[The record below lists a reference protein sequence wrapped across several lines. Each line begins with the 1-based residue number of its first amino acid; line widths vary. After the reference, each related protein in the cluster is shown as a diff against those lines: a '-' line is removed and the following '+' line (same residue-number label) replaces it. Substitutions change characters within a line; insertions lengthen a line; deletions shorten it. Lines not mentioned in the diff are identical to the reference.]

1 MNPANG
7 DQLGTAQFCET
18 HTAQQAVE
26 NSTPWHAEAAE
37 RQRVLLKA
45 ADLYEAEDGE
55 VFALLMHEAGKT
67 LSDAVGELREAVDFL
82 RYYAAQITHN
92 QGTPRGIFT
101 CISPWN
107 FPLAIFTGQVAA
119 ALAAGNGVLAK
130 PAETTSA
137 IAAWAVKRLHRAGV
151 PKTSLQLVLGTGS
164 EVGNAVCAHPK
175 ISGVAF
181 TGSTQTAKVIQNR
194 MADMCQPGTPL
205 IAETGGLNAM
215 IVDST
220 ALPEQAVRD
229 IITSAFQSAGQRCS
243 ALRCLYIQRDIAPEL
258 IKLLKGAM
266 DELILGD
273 PIHIQTD
280 VGPVITAE
288 AANKINL
295 YIEIKR
301 ARGSVLHE
309 VEKPNHGNF
318 VAPCMIQVNG
328 IQDLKEEIFGPVL
341 HVATF
346 DAHELDTVVQ
356 AINETG
362 YGLTF
367 GLHTRIE
374 NRIDV
379 IAKQIHCGNIY
390 VNRNQIGAIVGSQP
404 FGGEGLSGTGPKA
417 GGPNYV
423 GRFTHLLTD
432 QTATTLH
439 SQTDETKSVCVE
451 EELPGPTGEKNLLR
465 LIPRDPLLCAGPTL
479 ELAEKQ
485 AAAVKAL
492 GGCAIISE
500 DDFVADDLAMAAGFS
515 AVIWWGDTETGHA
528 FSRALARRVGP
539 IIPLIVDSPDRAHVF
554 HERHL
559 CIDTTAAGGNAA
571 LLVDQ
576 SKR

>member
-1 MNPANG
+1 
-7 DQLGTAQFCET
+7 
-18 HTAQQAVE
+18 
-26 NSTPWHAEAAE
+26 
-37 RQRVLLKA
+37 
-45 ADLYEAEDGE
+45 
-55 VFALLMHEAGKT
+55 
-67 LSDAVGELREAVDFL
+67 
-82 RYYAAQITHN
+82 
-92 QGTPRGIFT
+92 
-101 CISPWN
+101 
-107 FPLAIFTGQVAA
+107 
-119 ALAAGNGVLAK
+119 VLAK

-137 IAAWAVKRLHRAGV
+137 IAAWAITRLHRAGV

-164 EVGNAVCAHPK
+164 EVGNAVYAHPK

-181 TGSTQTAKVIQNR
+181 TGSTQTAKIIQNR

-273 PIHIQTD
+273 PINIQTD

-288 AANKINL
+288 AANKING
-295 YIEIKR
+295 YIENKR
-301 ARGSVLHE
+301 TQGSVLHE

-318 VAPCMIQVNG
+318 VAPCIIQVDG
-328 IQDLKEEIFGPVL
+328 IQDLKDEIFGPIL

-346 DAHELDTVVQ
+346 DARELDTVVQ

-374 NRIDV
+374 NRVDA

-417 GGPNYV
+417 GGPNYL
-423 GRFTHLLTD
+423 GRFTRLLTD
-432 QTATTLH
+432 PIAATSHTL
-439 SQTDETKSVCVE
+439 TGETNTVWVE
-451 EELPGPTGEKNLLR
+451 EELPGPTGEQNLLR
-465 LIPRDPLLCAGPTL
+465 LIARDPLLCAGPTR

-485 AAAVKAL
+485 AATVKAL
-492 GGCAIISE
+492 GGRVIIPE
-500 DDFVADDLAMAAGFS
+500 HDIVPDDLVKDEGFS

-528 FSRALARRVGP
+528 FSRALARRDGL

>member
-1 MNPANG
+1 
-7 DQLGTAQFCET
+7 
-18 HTAQQAVE
+18 
-26 NSTPWHAEAAE
+26 
-37 RQRVLLKA
+37 
-45 ADLYEAEDGE
+45 
-55 VFALLMHEAGKT
+55 MHEAGKT
-67 LSDAVGELREAVDFL
+67 LADAVGELREAVDFL
-82 RYYAAQITHN
+82 RYYAAQIVQQ
-92 QGTPRGIFT
+92 QGSPRGIFT

-107 FPLAIFTGQVAA
+107 FPLAIFTGQIAA
-119 ALAAGNGVLAK
+119 ALAAGNSVLAK
-130 PAETTSA
+130 PAETTST
-137 IAAWAVKRLHRAGV
+137 IAAWATTRLHRAGV
-151 PKTSLQLVLGTGS
+151 PKTSLQLVLGTGA

-181 TGSTQTAKVIQNR
+181 TGSTQTAKIIQNR

-273 PIHIQTD
+273 PINIQTD

-288 AANKINL
+288 AANKING
-295 YIEIKR
+295 YIENKR
-301 ARGSVLHE
+301 TQGSVLHE

-318 VAPCMIQVNG
+318 VAPCIIQVDG
-328 IQDLKEEIFGPVL
+328 IQDLKDEIFGPIL

-346 DAHELDTVVQ
+346 DARELDTVVQ

-374 NRIDV
+374 NRVDA

-417 GGPNYV
+417 GGPNYLD
-423 GRFTHLLTD
+423 RFTRLLTD
-432 QTATTLH
+432 PIAATSHTL
-439 SQTDETKSVCVE
+439 TGETNSVWVE
-451 EELPGPTGEKNLLR
+451 EELPGPTGEQNLLR
-465 LIPRDPLLCAGPTL
+465 LIPRDPLLCAGPTR

-485 AAAVKAL
+485 AATVKAL
-492 GGCAIISE
+492 GGRVIIPE
-500 DDFVADDLAMAAGFS
+500 HDIVPDDLVKDEGFS

-528 FSRALARRVGP
+528 FSRALARRNGP
-539 IIPLIVDSPDRAHVF
+539 IIPLIVDCPDRAHVF

-571 LLVDQ
+571 LLIDQ

>member
-1 MNPANG
+1 M
-7 DQLGTAQFCET
+7 GTAQFCDA
-18 HTAQQAVE
+18 HAAQQAVE

-37 RQRVLLKA
+37 RKSILLKA
-45 ADLYEAEDGE
+45 ADIYEAEDGE
-55 VFALLMHEAGKT
+55 ALALLMHEAGKT
-67 LSDAVGELREAVDFL
+67 LADAVGELREAVDFL
-82 RYYAAQITHN
+82 RYYAAQITHH

-107 FPLAIFTGQVAA
+107 FPLAIFTGQIAA

-181 TGSTQTAKVIQNR
+181 TGSNQTAKIIQNR

-273 PIHIQTD
+273 PINIQTD

-288 AANKINL
+288 AANKING
-295 YIEIKR
+295 YIENKR
-301 ARGSVLHE
+301 AKGSVLYE
-309 VEKPNHGNF
+309 VEKPNHCNF
-318 VAPCMIQVNG
+318 VAPTMIQVDG

-346 DAHELDTVVQ
+346 DARELDTVVQ

-374 NRIDV
+374 NRIDA
-379 IAKQIHCGNIY
+379 ISKQIYSGNIY

-417 GGPNYV
+417 GGPNYL
-423 GRFTHLLTD
+423 GRFTRLLTD
-432 QTATTLH
+432 ATSRT
-439 SQTDETKSVCVE
+439 SYTQAGEARSRCIE
-451 EELPGPTGEKNLLR
+451 EELPGPTGEQNLLR
-465 LIPRDPLLCAGPTL
+465 FIPRDPLLCAGPTR

-485 AAAVKAL
+485 AAAVQAL
-492 GGCAIISE
+492 GGHAIILE
-500 DDFVADDLAMAAGFS
+500 HNIVPDDLVKGEGFS

-528 FSRALARRVGP
+528 FSRALARRDGA
-539 IIPLIVDSPDRAHVF
+539 IIPLIVDSPDSAHIF

-559 CIDTTAAGGNAA
+559 CVDTTAAGGNAA
-571 LLVDQ
+571 LLVESMQ
-576 SKR
+576 EMWSISPR